1 MTTSPRSSLLRSA
14 AEQGR
19 RRVFGGGLDRGFLL
33 MLALAVAAG
42 GFVLASRS
50 EAAGWL
56 ALFVGLTSMAIYV
69 AMPFIVVTVYCVFSA
84 LVSLWAG
91 RPDPEET
98 PMGVVLLA
106 FAFTLP
112 IVVALVLIVGQIPLV
127 GAQLRG
133 MFG

>member
-1 MTTSPRSSLLRSA
+1 MTTSPRSGLLRSA

-19 RRVFGGGLDRGFLL
+19 RRVFGEGLDRGFLL

-42 GFVLASRS
+42 GVVLAGRS
-50 EAAGWL
+50 DAAGWL
-56 ALFVGLTSMAIYV
+56 ALLVGLTSMAVYV
-69 AMPFIVVTVYCVFSA
+69 AMPFVVVTIFCTFSA

-91 RPDPEET
+91 RPDAEET

-112 IVVALVLIVGQIPLV
+112 IVVALVALVGQIPLV